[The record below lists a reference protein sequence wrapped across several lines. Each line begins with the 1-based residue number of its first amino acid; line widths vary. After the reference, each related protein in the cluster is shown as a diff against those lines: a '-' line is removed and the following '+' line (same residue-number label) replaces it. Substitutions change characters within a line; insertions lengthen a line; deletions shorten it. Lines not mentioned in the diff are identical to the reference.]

1 MALFGK
7 KKTENKVEKV
17 EKKAKVKSPA
27 SAKATAGKPAVSAP
41 KNISTVAAAVI
52 VRPHITE
59 KSGTLSQSG
68 VYTFEVVKGA
78 GSKQIAEAVEA
89 LYKVVPVRVSVTT
102 IRSKKRNLRGII
114 GKTSSGKK
122 AYVYLKKGDTIEF
135 I

>member
-27 SAKATAGKPAVSAP
+27 ISAS
-41 KNISTVAAAVI
+41 KNISTAASGVI
-52 VRPHITE
+52 IRPHITE
-59 KSGTLSQSG
+59 KSGALSTTG

-78 GSKQIAEAVEA
+78 SSKQIAEAVEV
-89 LYKVVPVRVSVTT
+89 LYKVVPVGVSVTT
-102 IRSKKRNLRGII
+102 IRSKKRNLRGIP
-114 GKTSSGKK
+114 GKTASGKK

>member
-7 KKTENKVEKV
+7 KKTENKVEKI
-17 EKKAKVKSPA
+17 ENKAKVKSP
-27 SAKATAGKPAVSAP
+27 TVSTS
-41 KNISTVAAAVI
+41 KNISTAASLVI
-52 VRPHITE
+52 LRPHITE
-59 KSGTLSQSG
+59 KSGALSQSG
-68 VYTFEVVKGA
+68 VYTFEVVKGS

-102 IRSKKRNLRGII
+102 IRSKKRNLRGIP
-114 GKTSSGKK
+114 GKTGSGKK